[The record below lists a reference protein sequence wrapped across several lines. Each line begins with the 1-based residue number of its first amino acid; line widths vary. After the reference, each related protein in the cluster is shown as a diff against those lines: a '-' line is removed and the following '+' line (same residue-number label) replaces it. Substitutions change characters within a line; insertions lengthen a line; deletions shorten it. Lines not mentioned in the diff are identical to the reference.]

1 MRRRKARELA
11 LKMLYQMEVNLDAV
25 DGALERYLNVFPHQD
40 DIVAYTRILLSG
52 VRKERENLDRY
63 IAEAS
68 EHWKMSRITYV
79 DKNILRVAVFE
90 MLYSLEVPPKV
101 AIDEALELA
110 KKFGSEDSKDFING
124 VLDRILKDHYKQKHE
139 LSELKRE
146 QKDEGR

>member
-25 DGALERYLNVFPHQD
+25 DGAFARYLKVFPHQD
-40 DIVAYTRILLSG
+40 DIVDYTRILLAG
-52 VRKERENLDRY
+52 VKRERENLDRY

-68 EHWKMSRITYV
+68 EHWKISRITYV

-90 MLYSLEVPPKV
+90 MLYSPEVPPKV

-110 KKFGSEDSKDFING
+110 KKFGGEDSKDFING
-124 VLDRILKDHYKQKHE
+124 VLDRILKDHYSGT
-139 LSELKRE
+139 SEAS
-146 QKDEGR
+146 

>member
-40 DIVAYTRILLSG
+40 DIVDYTRSLLSG
-52 VRKERENLDRY
+52 VKRERENLDRY

-68 EHWKMSRITYV
+68 EHWKISRITYV
-79 DKNILRVAVFE
+79 DRNILRVAVFE
-90 MLYSLEVPPKV
+90 MLYSPEVPPKV

-110 KKFGSEDSKDFING
+110 KKFGGEDSKDFING
-124 VLDRILKDHYKQKHE
+124 VLDRILKDHYRDT
-139 LSELKRE
+139 SEAS
-146 QKDEGR
+146 